1 MKLFIKVEDG
11 DIVPFVSTEQY
22 STSVSIVIDVN
33 ILLQPNEAETVYHSS
48 PCVDLVL

>member
-1 MKLFIKVEDG
+1 M

-22 STSVSIVIDVN
+22 TTCTLEGNDLNFS
-33 ILLQPNEAETVYHSS
+33 LYPNEVKMVCHYS